1 MLRIEN
7 NMSMLRTNEM
17 TADRAQAARAQ
28 SANPA
33 VMEHEQKKLRED
45 EAQRPQLVEEVEY
58 ARVEEN
64 KREDRQQQQDRRREA
79 PEEAEAEDDLP
90 EDEKEL
96 LRKEAAERLLMLPVE
111 CGKFAQR
118 EERRIDLLL

>member
-64 KREDRQQQQDRRREA
+64 KREDRQQQDRRREA